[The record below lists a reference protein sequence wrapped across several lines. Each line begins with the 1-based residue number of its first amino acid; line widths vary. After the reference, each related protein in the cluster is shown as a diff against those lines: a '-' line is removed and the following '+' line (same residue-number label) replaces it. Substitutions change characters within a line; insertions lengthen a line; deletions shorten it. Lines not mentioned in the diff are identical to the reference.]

1 MKNFLILVII
11 LTFLSCQKQD
21 PNLSVEQIFHDL
33 PAIEQDSSNYQ
44 LKVDTIDGQKV
55 IGQLFYNNELIFSID
70 STYLLNFNC
79 QAEIF
84 LLRNTYA
91 PVGAFSS
98 RLFFKGTDITY
109 KVKPVNFPE
118 ILEIRMDESNLYL
131 LCSDYGSFRR
141 GEGPRY
147 ARYHLKK

>member
-1 MKNFLILVII
+1 MKNVLILVFI

-21 PNLSVEQIFHDL
+21 SNLSVEQIFNNL
-33 PAIEQDSSNYQ
+33 PTIEQDASNYQ
-44 LKVDTIDGQKV
+44 LKVDTLEDQKV
-55 IGQLFYNNELIFSID
+55 IGQLFYNDELIFSID

-98 RLFFKGTDITY
+98 LLFYKGQDVTN
-109 KVKPVNFPE
+109 KAKPAGFPQ
-118 ILEIRMDESNLYL
+118 ILEIRMGESNLYL

-141 GEGPRY
+141 GENPRY
-147 ARYHLKK
+147 ARYDFKQ